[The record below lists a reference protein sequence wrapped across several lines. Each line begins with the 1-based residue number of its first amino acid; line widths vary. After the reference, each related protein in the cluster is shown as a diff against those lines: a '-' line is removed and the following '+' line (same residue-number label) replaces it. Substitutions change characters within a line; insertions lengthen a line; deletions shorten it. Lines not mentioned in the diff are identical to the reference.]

1 MLNIHQDFP
10 LVSVLFNENVNGVT
24 VGNPTE
30 QTGTRGKRS
39 YRKSLDAEM
48 SLGGFV
54 VIFKKSVDQTEE
66 LHDTLILSQVL
77 VAYI

>member
-1 MLNIHQDFP
+1 MFNIHQDFP
-10 LVSVLFNENVNGVT
+10 LVSVLFDENVNGVA
-24 VGNPTE
+24 VGDPTE

-54 VIFKKSVDQTEE
+54 IIIKKSVDQTEQ
-66 LHDTLILSQVL
+66 LHDTLVLSQVL
-77 VAYI
+77 VA